1 MNKTIKSQ
9 LLKLDKKELKLLNK
23 TPGLIKQKLDPV
35 LYGLEQKIP
44 EGLRETLEKA
54 FEKAFKL
61 VFEKGTGFIEKVT
74 PRDNIAFEHE
84 MRSFAFKNDK
94 SLFSKARHLKRMDKM
109 AGKRSV
115 IGKSVAF
122 AEGAGL
128 GILGIG
134 IPDIPVFISVL
145 LKGIYEIALSYGFDY
160 NKPEERLYILKLI
173 QAATAEDFD
182 KQIKNLELNNWE
194 VFLKNCSN
202 PEAIIEAEI
211 KNTAAALSNYML
223 VCKFIQGLPI
233 IGVTGSIFNLQ
244 IYSKISDYAELKYK
258 RRYLQKL

>member
-1 MNKTIKSQ
+1 MNKTVKSQ

-23 TPGLIKQKLDPV
+23 KQGLIKQRLDPV
-35 LYGLEQKIP
+35 FSELEQKIP
-44 EGLRETLEKA
+44 SGLRETLEKA

-61 VFEKGTGFIEKVT
+61 VFEKGTGVIEKVT
-74 PRDNIAFEHE
+74 PRENIAFEHE
-84 MRSFAFKNDK
+84 MNDYAFKNDNRFFAK
-94 SLFSKARHLKRMDKM
+94 TRHLKRMDKM
-109 AGKRSV
+109 SGRRSA

-122 AEGAGL
+122 VEGAGL

-145 LKGIYEIALSYGFDY
+145 LKGIYEIAMSYGFDY
-160 NKPEERLYILKLI
+160 AKPEERLYILKLI
-173 QAATAEDFD
+173 QAATSEDFD
-182 KQIKNLELNNWE
+182 KQKKNLELNNWE
-194 VFLKNCSN
+194 EFLKNCGNS
-202 PEAIIEAEI
+202 ESSLEVEI

-233 IGVTGSIFNLQ
+233 IGVAGSIFNLQ